1 MAQDLTDFAN
11 DRARGEPVTRPM
23 AGASDSQKGGS
34 IQLGMW
40 QAARHDDP
48 GHVILFTDADLST
61 HLGQAGLLMHP
72 ILAEGADAEIA
83 EADPTQVGDS
93 ASVTAAD
100 LQAILSP

>member
-11 DRARGEPVTRPM
+11 DLARGVP
-23 AGASDSQKGGS
+23 
-34 IQLGMW
+34 
-40 QAARHDDP
+40 
-48 GHVILFTDADLST
+48 
-61 HLGQAGLLMHP
+61 
-72 ILAEGADAEIA
+72 AEIA